1 MMKIFEVVTGYAG
14 TGALDNPYHPILADK
29 YALAEWVDVT
39 GLTVAQIKAGGATTT
54 ISVRCMDVT
63 YTQINADK
71 DFTVK
76 AIPIEEEL
84 LEAELL

>member
-1 MMKIFEVVTGYAG
+1 MKIFEVVTGYAG
-14 TGALDNPYHPILADK
+14 TGALNNPYHPVLADK

-39 GLTVAQIKAGGATTT
+39 GLTVTQIKVGGATTT
-54 ISVRCMDVT
+54 ISVRCVDNT

-71 DFTVK
+71 SFTVK

-84 LEAELL
+84 LEADLL

>member
-1 MMKIFEVVTGYAG
+1 MKIFEVVTGYAG
-14 TGALDNPYHPILADK
+14 TGALNNPYHPVLADK

-39 GLTVAQIKAGGATTT
+39 GLTVTQIKVGGATTT
-54 ISVRCMDVT
+54 ISVRCVDNT

-71 DFTVK
+71 SFTVK

-84 LEAELL
+84 LEAEHL